1 MPDAYDHLPYRA
13 CAGVMLLNAR
23 KQVFVGQR
31 LDSPPGTDAWQMP
44 QGGIDPD
51 EDAEAAAFRELK
63 EETGIP
69 KRLASLVARSKG
81 THLYDLPPEM
91 MGKMWG
97 GKYRGQCQ
105 TWFLMRFKGT
115 DKDVNIETRHPE
127 FRAWKWAAPTEL
139 EHLIVPFKKQLYR
152 DVLTEFADHL

>member
-1 MPDAYDHLPYRA
+1 
-13 CAGVMLLNAR
+13 MLLNKH

-44 QGGIDPD
+44 QGGVDPG
-51 EDAEAAAFRELK
+51 EDVEDTAYRELK

-69 KRLASLVARSKG
+69 KKLVHLVARSKS

-105 TWFLMRFKGT
+105 TWFLMHFKGR
-115 DKDVNIETRHPE
+115 DDDVNIETKHPE
-127 FRAWKWAAPTEL
+127 FRAWKWVPPTQL
-139 EHLIVPFKKQLYR
+139 VDLIVPFKRKLYS
-152 DVLTEFADHL
+152 DVVAEFAEFL